1 MSKLVKIYYIPG
13 MISLFIIPFLF
24 VYLSKPAVIKSKEK
38 YLDIRLPT
46 QYIPDMT
53 QEEYME
59 TYNTI
64 EKPFIPIKGWNYK
77 KIIVSKNIDSA
88 TFKTYLSELKEMQK
102 RNIKNTGIQFIF
114 QKETTYN
121 DFISIYNIMI
131 KAKQEFF
138 GFEPI
143 TNSLYV
149 LHIYTKPIDE
159 KTEPCL
165 LCDDLIIHE
174 DNSQR
179 NYIREIFFSLKKL
192 PKGSYLLIG
201 AFTVLCFISFLYWKQ
216 AYIKK
221 ENK

>member
-1 MSKLVKIYYIPG
+1 
-13 MISLFIIPFLF
+13 
-24 VYLSKPAVIKSKEK
+24 
-38 YLDIRLPT
+38 
-46 QYIPDMT
+46 MT
-53 QEEYME
+53 QKEYME
-59 TYNTI
+59 AYNTI
-64 EKPFIPIKGWNYK
+64 ENPFIPIKGWNYK

-88 TFKTYLSELKEMQK
+88 TFKTYLSELKEIQK
-102 RNIKNTGIQFIF
+102 KNIKNTGIQFIF

-143 TNSLYV
+143 TNSFYV
-149 LHIYTKPIDE
+149 LHIYREPINE
-159 KTEPCL
+159 QTEPCL

-192 PKGSYLLIG
+192 PKVSYLLLG